1 MRHGAMPYRI
11 DYYLHDKKVG
21 DSQAPF
27 PIEKAMN
34 AARKGLLRCQAHY
47 ARIVDPD
54 RADKVVHIIHRDER
68 P

>member
-1 MRHGAMPYRI
+1 MGRGVMPYRI

-27 PIEKAMN
+27 PIEKAVN
-34 AARKGLLRCQAHY
+34 AARKGLVRYQAHY

-54 RADKVVHIIHRDER
+54 SADKVVQLIHRE
-68 P
+68 